1 MIAAVAVHA
10 SIETLALKTPQSFV
24 AALSRIRLRSVFNPY
39 ADRCPEY
46 DRHDAARIRRRN
58 LVRYLEGAL
67 ETNVDTMWIA
77 RDLGYRSGR
86 RTGIPITDEL
96 HLARAAATMGGVQLN
111 RATLGPPVAE
121 RTSTVV
127 WRMLARIGDPILLW
141 NAFPLHPHEA
151 GKPLSNRGHTRAE
164 REATWPLTL
173 ALIGMVHPNRI
184 VAMGRDAADALAGG
198 DVPACGVRHPSQGGR
213 ASSSRACATSTA
225 SSMPDPRA
233 TSAAERAVPVV
244 HFEKRPLP
252 TEFG

>member
-1 MIAAVAVHA
+1 VPA
-10 SIETLALKTPQSFV
+10 SLV

-96 HLARAAATMGGVQLN
+96 HLARAAAMMGGVQLN

-127 WRMLARIGDPILLW
+127 WGMLARIGDPILLW
-141 NAFPLHPHEA
+141 NAFPLHPHEPND
-151 GKPLSNRGHTRAE
+151 PLSNRGHTRAE
-164 REATWPLTL
+164 RQATWPLTL

>member
-1 MIAAVAVHA
+1 LIAAVAVHA

-173 ALIGMVHPNRI
+173 ALIGMVHPKRL
-184 VAMGRDAADALAGG
+184 VAIGRNAAEALAGS
-198 DVPACGVRHPSQGGR
+198 DVPMHTVRHPSQGGQ
-213 ASSSRACATSTA
+213 S
-225 SSMPDPRA
+225 
-233 TSAAERAVPVV
+233 
-244 HFEKRPLP
+244 
-252 TEFG
+252 EFVAGMREIYGIVDA

>member
-1 MIAAVAVHA
+1 M

-96 HLARAAATMGGVQLN
+96 HLARAAAIGGVQLN

-127 WRMLARIGDPILLW
+127 WGMLARIGDPSCCGTRSLCTRT
-141 NAFPLHPHEA
+141 NRRTRSPTAVTRVPS
-151 GKPLSNRGHTRAE
+151 GRQRGHSPWR
-164 REATWPLTL
+164 
-173 ALIGMVHPNRI
+173 
-184 VAMGRDAADALAGG
+184 
-198 DVPACGVRHPSQGGR
+198 
-213 ASSSRACATSTA
+213 
-225 SSMPDPRA
+225 
-233 TSAAERAVPVV
+233 
-244 HFEKRPLP
+244 
-252 TEFG
+252 